1 MLAAARPGVLLALT
15 ADYLRAHNYLLHT
28 VACGENL
35 AYP

>member
-15 ADYLRAHNYLLHT
+15 ADYLRAHNHLLHT
-28 VACGENL
+28 VACEENL